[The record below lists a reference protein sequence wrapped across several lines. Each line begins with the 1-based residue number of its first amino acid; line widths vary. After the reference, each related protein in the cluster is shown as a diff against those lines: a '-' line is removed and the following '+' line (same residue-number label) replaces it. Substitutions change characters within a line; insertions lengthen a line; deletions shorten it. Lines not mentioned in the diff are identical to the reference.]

1 MTFMKAKTILK
12 EIAARAMLLSAIP
25 LFIRL
30 TAARR
35 GCGILIYHN
44 PKPEA
49 LDRHLHYLKRHYSFI
64 PLSAL
69 CDAIG
74 SGDDSALLGGKLVL
88 TIDDGHAGNARLIP
102 IFRKHGIRPTIY
114 VCSSVVG
121 TEQVFWWQHKAA
133 RALGLNRLKNLPNA
147 ERLRLLEPY
156 VPLKDPE
163 QKSRTALSRE
173 EIAAL
178 AAVADVQSH
187 TRSHPIL
194 TQCDDAARGAE
205 IAGSKGEVE
214 TFTGKP
220 CVDFAYPN
228 GNYGAREV
236 AVLKEAGFRS
246 ARTCDLGWNDKATD
260 PFKLRGIPIADDAS
274 VSWLAVQV
282 TGLSTFLKYALGGGW
297 RGRMPQS

>member
-1 MTFMKAKTILK
+1 MRAKAILK
-12 EIAARAMLLSAIP
+12 EIAARALLLSAVP

-44 PKPEA
+44 PKSEA

-69 CDAIG
+69 CDAVR
-74 SGDDSALLGGKLVL
+74 SGDDSALSGGKLVL
-88 TIDDGHAGNARLIP
+88 TIDDGHAGNARLLP
-102 IFRKHGIRPTIY
+102 IFQKHGIRPTIY

-121 TEQVFWWQHKAA
+121 TDQVFWWQHKAA
-133 RALGLNRLKNLPNA
+133 KAQGLNRLKDLPNA
-147 ERLRLLEPY
+147 ERLRLLAPY
-156 VPLKDPE
+156 APLTDPE
-163 QKSRTALSRE
+163 QKSRAALSRE

-178 AAVADVQSH
+178 MTVADIQSH

-194 TQCDDAARGAE
+194 THCDDDTSSAE
-205 IAGSKGEVE
+205 ITGSKSEIE
-214 TFTGKP
+214 AFTGKP

-228 GNYGAREV
+228 GNYGAREI

-246 ARTCDLGWNDKATD
+246 ARTCDLGWNSKLTD

-274 VSWLAVQV
+274 VPWLAVQV